1 MPTLK
6 EIAQKAGVS
15 AALISAYLNGR
26 SSARMHADT
35 RKRIDAALR
44 ETGYKPNPMA
54 RALRTGSSGVIGY
67 LASSLQNEVSQREQ
81 VCFHET
87 LAAHGYRMMT
97 RYTKNEYLLFIEGC
111 HELIHMGCDG
121 LIINRIAY
129 EEMLDFCAA
138 LPVPV
143 VCIGQ
148 KTEWSGR
155 DFMIALDY
163 RSGVENALAHLIETG
178 RKHPVFLSHPLPD
191 GNREVRYSVFRE
203 IFPDGPCEFCSE
215 KTMLDLSWIKN
226 ILERYPQTDS
236 FFCIND
242 DCAMAVWGA
251 LNELGFRVPQD
262 FALIGFDDLPAASAL
277 RLASVRKPQK
287 EMAQNAV
294 LLLKSKLEK
303 QTVEIPRIF
312 SAEFVPRRSC
322 MKI

>member
-26 SSARMHADT
+26 SSARMRADT
-35 RKRIDAALR
+35 KKRIDEALR
-44 ETGYKPNPMA
+44 ETGYKPNPTA
-54 RALRTGSSGVIGY
+54 RALRTGHSGVIGY
-67 LASSLQNEVSQREQ
+67 LASSLQNEVAQREL
-81 VCFHET
+81 VCFHEA
-87 LAAHGYRMMT
+87 LAANGYRMMT
-97 RYTKNEYLLFIEGC
+97 RYTKNEYLLIVNGC
-111 HELIHMGCDG
+111 QELIHMGCDG
-121 LIINRIAY
+121 LIINRIDH
-129 EEMLDFCAA
+129 EEMLNFCAT

-148 KTEWSGR
+148 KEEWTDR
-155 DFMIALDY
+155 DFMISLDY
-163 RSGVENALAHLIETG
+163 RSGVEDALKHLIQTG
-178 RKHPVFLSHPLPD
+178 RQHPVFLSRSLQK
-191 GNREVRYSVFRE
+191 NKEVRHLVFRE
-203 IFPDGPCEFCSE
+203 FFPDSPCELCSE
-215 KTMLDLSWIKN
+215 KDMLDSSWIKN

-236 FFCIND
+236 FFCVND
-242 DCAMAVWGA
+242 ACAMAAWGA
-251 LNELGFRVPQD
+251 LNELGFRIPQD

-277 RLASVRKPQK
+277 RLASIRKPQK